1 MIVFIDIKV
10 NFSQYWLKHRTYN
23 LKPFAL
29 KIMKS
34 GFAVLIGR
42 SNVGKSTLLNALVG
56 TKVAITTPK
65 PQTTRKP
72 VQGVLTTQE
81 GQVVFVDTPG
91 IMQKAKDEL
100 TQKLLQF
107 VKDSLEDIDVI
118 LYVVDPTRSIGNEEK
133 QTLKLIE
140 HINLPKLLVINKTDS
155 RKSRDYIDF
164 YRDLS
169 EQFDSVVEVSATKNH
184 NLNRLKEWIF
194 GQMKEGEFMY
204 PEFQTSNVSREE
216 QIAELIRE
224 KLFLRL
230 RQEVP
235 YSTHVEVEEIEER
248 KNGTIY
254 IRAIIYTTDERY
266 RRMIIGAGGQ
276 GIKEIGQSTRKE
288 LETVNDRKFFLDLN
302 VQVDPRWIKKLN

>member
-1 MIVFIDIKV
+1 
-10 NFSQYWLKHRTYN
+10 
-23 LKPFAL
+23 
-29 KIMKS
+29 MKS